1 MSKINLFVGLNIQD
15 LKFQCGGGPQG
26 FEGTE
31 HIAPGV
37 VHYWVNATHRH
48 LIEKNLHPQKIAEKV
63 LEDIKHCAGSWD
75 LNIST
80 HSEVPL
86 NLVGHLIHS
95 GDIKAE
101 DVRVFVM
108 SDDNQSI
115 QFESTYDPKGFLVK
129 WPYGF
134 MDFDTTKA
142 KKDTKFSNP
151 KFSVPSEA

>member
-1 MSKINLFVGLNIQD
+1 MSIINLFVGLNIQD

-26 FEGTE
+26 FEGTQ
-31 HIAPGV
+31 HIENGV

-63 LEDIKHCAGSWD
+63 LEDIKHCSGSWD

-80 HSEVPL
+80 HSEVPI
-86 NLVGHLIHS
+86 NLIGHLIHS
-95 GDIKAE
+95 GDIKPS

-115 QFESTYDPKGFLVK
+115 QFEATFNAKGSLEN

-134 MDFDTTKA
+134 MDFDTKQA
-142 KKDTKFSNP
+142 KKDTKFSIP
-151 KFSVPSEA
+151 KFYVASEA

>member
-1 MSKINLFVGLNIQD
+1 MSKIILYVGLNIQN

-26 FEGTE
+26 FEGSQ
-31 HIAPGV
+31 HIEKGV
-37 VHYWVNATHRH
+37 IHYSADGTHRH
-48 LIEKNLHPQKIAEKV
+48 LIEQGLHPQKVAEKV
-63 LEDIKHCAGSWD
+63 LSDIKYCDRNWD
-75 LNIST
+75 LHIST
-80 HSEVPL
+80 HSDIPL

-115 QFESTYDPKGFLVK
+115 QFESTYDQKGFLVS

-134 MDFDTTKA
+134 FDFDTAKA
-142 KKDTKFSNP
+142 KKDTQ
-151 KFSVPSEA
+151 FSVFVEA

>member
-1 MSKINLFVGLNIQD
+1 MSKISLYVGLNIQN
-15 LKFQCGGGPQG
+15 LEFQCGGGPQG
-26 FEGTE
+26 FEGSQ
-31 HIAPGV
+31 HIEKGV
-37 VHYWVNATHRH
+37 VHYSADGTHRH
-48 LIEKNLHPQKIAEKV
+48 LIEQGLHPQKVAERV
-63 LEDIKHCAGSWD
+63 LENIKYCQKTWD
-75 LNIST
+75 LHIST
-80 HSEVPL
+80 HSEVPI
-86 NLVGHLIHS
+86 NLIGHLIHS

-115 QFESTYDPKGFLVK
+115 QSESTYDPKGFLVN